1 MDIKDDLK
9 LISGIGDKT
18 LLKLNKLGLHTIEDF
33 IFHYPFR
40 YEIFKNKFKIKD
52 LEANEKCI
60 FLARVEIIDSKR
72 SYIKRAN
79 FTKAILKDDTG
90 KVEAVWFNNSWVK
103 DSLIQGELYCFIGET
118 TENYGSIELV
128 NPLYRKY
135 NLKKEIKN
143 DLINPIYRTT
153 KTLKQNILRNIG
165 KKVFFEDVKIKDYLP
180 ESIKEKYNYQDL
192 QSSLKNLHYPTSLE
206 LLEISKNRLK
216 FDELFFLQLLNE
228 RRKFKF
234 QNRTSYK
241 IKFFEKETKL
251 FIKNFGFDLTDKQ
264 KKVTWQILKDL
275 ENITPTNRLLEGD
288 VGSGKTV
295 VFLISVLNV
304 FLNNYNSAIMVPTS
318 ILAMQH
324 YRKICNLFLNKEYIE
339 NINIAL
345 LTGSECLLNNEKIT
359 KKKLEEKIKNNEVNI
374 IVGTH
379 ALVQEN
385 VKIQNLA
392 LVVIDEQHRFGVKQ
406 RHLLTHEN
414 INSNSEIYPHFL
426 SVTATPIPRTLALA
440 FYGDLDLSILD
451 EKPLNRKP
459 IKTEI
464 VTELKEVYL
473 FLLKELKEKKQ
484 IYIICPLI
492 EETEEESKFEL
503 EIKSAKSVFEH
514 FKKLKPFEKYNI
526 EILHGKLK
534 STEKNKIEKEF
545 SDGNINILIS
555 TSVVE
560 VGVDV
565 PNANT
570 IVILGAEKF
579 GLASLYQLRGRVGR
593 SDSQSYCFLYTK
605 SKSEKALDRLHS
617 IIKAKSS
624 FELAEIDMKTRGIGD
639 MYGLIQSGNIPDL
652 KIANIFDID
661 IMLKAKKEAEEIIQ
675 KDPELKTLKE
685 LKERINIKENEIHPE

>member
-1 MDIKDDLK
+1 MNVKDNLK

-40 YEIFKNKFKIKD
+40 YEIFTNKIKIKD

-103 DSLIQGELYCFIGET
+103 DSLIQGELYYFIGET
-118 TENYGSIELV
+118 TENYGSIELI

-135 NLKKEIKN
+135 NSKKEIKN

-165 KKVFFEDVKIKDYLP
+165 KKVFFEDIKIKDYLP
-180 ESIKEKYNYQDL
+180 ENIKEKYNYQDL
-192 QSSLKNLHYPTSLE
+192 QSSLKNLHYPTNLE
-206 LLEISKNRLK
+206 LLETSKNRLK

-234 QNRTSYK
+234 QNRKSYK
-241 IKFFEKETKL
+241 INFFEKETKL

-275 ENITPTNRLLEGD
+275 EKTIPANRLLEGD

-318 ILAMQH
+318 ILAVQH
-324 YRKICNLFLNKEYIE
+324 YRKICSLFLDKEYIK
-339 NINIAL
+339 NINVAL

-385 VKIQNLA
+385 VKIKNLA

-414 INSNSEIYPHFL
+414 INLDSEIYPHFL

-464 VTELKEVYL
+464 VTDLKETYL

-492 EETEEESKFEL
+492 EETEEESRFEL

-545 SDGNINILIS
+545 SDGNINILVS

-565 PNANT
+565 SNANT

-605 SKSEKALDRLHS
+605 SKSAKSLDRLHS